1 MSSCIVQVSTTDAS
15 LPDRIK
21 DLAVKLDCSR
31 GEVLI
36 RSIELLEIVSKQEAD
51 SKPVSALDVLVRDF
65 KLNKLCESDKIML
78 IIESLI
84 THNVRITKLEAENE
98 IV

>member
-15 LPDRIK
+15 LPDRIR

-36 RSIELLEIVSKQEAD
+36 RAIELLEIASKQEEGG
-51 SKPVSALDVLVRDF
+51 KPTSALDVLVRDL

-84 THNVRITKLEAENE
+84 IHNVRLIKLEAEDE